1 MKLTGFP
8 GSVKAEVTSSN
19 TVGYTKI
26 SIPAGKQTIIGVQ
39 FQQINGGTVDLQNI
53 KTEGYSQNGGDWV
66 MIWDAPTQ
74 SYTKAFYWGENSADG
89 GVWTGGADDPDA
101 VCLGAGWG
109 DTDAVVIDAT
119 LSAGQGLWTKSVQQG
134 QILVS
139 GEVATSL
146 EVSIPAGKQTL
157 VCNPLPVEVDL
168 QDIAATGYSQ
178 NGGDWVMVWDAT
190 TQSYTKAFYWGENSA
205 DGGVWTG
212 GADDPDAVC
221 LGAGWGDTDAVVVNA
236 TIAVGQGFW
245 TKSVATGT
253 LVFPALPAAS
263 AGQD

>member
-1 MKLTGFP
+1 MVRRWRMV
-8 GSVKAEVTSSN
+8 VKAEVTSSN

-109 DTDAVVIDAT
+109 DTDAVV
-119 LSAGQGLWTKSVQQG
+119 
-134 QILVS
+134 
-139 GEVATSL
+139 
-146 EVSIPAGKQTL
+146 
-157 VCNPLPVEVDL
+157 
-168 QDIAATGYSQ
+168 
-178 NGGDWVMVWDAT
+178 
-190 TQSYTKAFYWGENSA
+190 
-205 DGGVWTG
+205 
-212 GADDPDAVC
+212 
-221 LGAGWGDTDAVVVNA
+221 VNA